1 MSEDPRRRTS
11 SDTLRST
18 RSEHSPRATPPLS
31 RAMPHRHSVSHNRSP
46 GTVIALGG
54 SRESL
59 SAAAAADSS
68 PSPDSATATR
78 LDTAVGEEE
87 EEGGACT
94 VIQVV
99 GSPAPPEEAASVVEV
114 SRLLRTVQTTL

>member
-18 RSEHSPRATPPLS
+18 RSENSPTLS
-31 RAMPHRHSVSHNRSP
+31 RALPHRHSVNNRSP
-46 GTVIALGG
+46 ATVIALGG

-59 SAAAAADSS
+59 HC
-68 PSPDSATATR
+68 PSPDAATR
-78 LDTAVGEEE
+78 SEARSLTEEG
-87 EEGGACT
+87 GGACT

-99 GSPAPPEEAASVVEV
+99 GSPPRLEDGLEEAGLTAAPPAEV